1 MVKKGSKTEHNLLA
15 AFAGES
21 QARNRY
27 TMYAAKARDEGY
39 RQIEALFLE
48 TADHE
53 RVHAKQFFKFLPGDP
68 VTITAM
74 YPTAIGDTAFNLKA
88 AAEGENEE
96 HTKLYPEAAKVAE
109 EEGYP
114 EVAKQFLEIA
124 KVEVE
129 HEKRYLKLLHNVE
142 EGFVFKRGAKVF
154 WKCRVCGRVC
164 EATSAPLRCPAC
176 DHPQAHFELFVE
188 AY

>member
-27 TMYAAKARDEGY
+27 TMYAATARDEGY
-39 RQIEALFLE
+39 RQIEAIFLE
-48 TADHE
+48 TADNE
-53 RVHAKQFFKFLPGDP
+53 RVHARSFFSHLPGDP

-88 AAEGENEE
+88 AADGENEE
-96 HTKLYPEAAKVAE
+96 HTNLYPEAAKVAKA
-109 EEGYP
+109 EGYP
-114 EVAKQFLEIA
+114 EVARLFLEVA
-124 KVEVE
+124 KVEEE

-142 EGFVFKRGAKVF
+142 EGFVFKRGKKVF
-154 WKCRVCGRVC
+154 WKCRVCGRVI
-164 EATSAPLRCPAC
+164 EATSAPKRCPTC
-176 DHPQAHFELFVE
+176 EHPQAVFELFVE
-188 AY
+188 NY

>member
-15 AFAGES
+15 SFAGES

-27 TMYAAKARDEGY
+27 TMYAATARDEGY
-39 RQIEALFLE
+39 RQIEAIFLE
-48 TADHE
+48 TADNE
-53 RVHAKQFFKFLPGDP
+53 RVHARSFFSHLPGDP

-96 HTKLYPEAAKVAE
+96 HTKLYPEAAEVAKQ
-109 EEGYP
+109 EGYP
-114 EVAKQFLEIA
+114 EVARLFLEVA
-124 KVEVE
+124 KVEEE

-142 EGFVFKRGAKVF
+142 EGFVFKRGKKVF
-154 WKCRVCGRVC
+154 WKCRVCGRVI
-164 EATSAPLRCPAC
+164 EATAAPKRCPTC
-176 DHPQAHFELFVE
+176 EHPQAVFELFVE
-188 AY
+188 NY